1 MIILFFGR
9 LADIL
14 GREVAL
20 SLPQPCHVADV
31 RRELARLHP
40 ASGAE
45 LEVARARAFI
55 GDALARED
63 SLVREGDEVA
73 FFPPLSGG

>member
-1 MIILFFGR
+1 MIILLFGR

-20 SLPQPCHVADV
+20 SLPQPCTVADV

-40 ASGAE
+40 ASAAE
-45 LEVARARAFI
+45 LAASRARAFI
-55 GDALARED
+55 GDAMARED
-63 SLVREGDEVA
+63 AVVRDGDEVA